1 MTSTPTETPTEQPL
15 RHPGAFSPVTLIFTV
30 LLSVLGA
37 LIGLHLITTLGISA
51 NTSVI
56 GALIAMMVGRIGIL
70 GLRRFRDTNRQ
81 NLAQTA
87 ISAATFAAANA
98 LLMPI
103 GIAWAFGRTDLV
115 WPLLIGVTIGLGI
128 DAWVLYKAFGSRF
141 LPATAPWPPG
151 VAAAETIKAGDEGG
165 KRAGILVGSGL
176 VGAVMSWFSLSGA
189 AAGVAFIGN
198 VVALFMLGIGLFV
211 RQYSTS
217 FPGLEDVSLSAE
229 YIPHGIMVG
238 AGVVALGQ
246 ALAIFVNRKGRK
258 AAKAEAEAL
267 AIAAASPANAVDDAQ
282 GASAGTPTGTTGT
295 TTATTDIDPA
305 LEFSRSPGQMAFG
318 LTGGFV
324 MFMAGAIIL
333 GLVSGTAA
341 DLSLP
346 ALIGWVLFAALA
358 AFVHEIIVGLAAMHS
373 GWFPAFAVTL
383 IFLVVGLV
391 VGLPEVPLMVLVGYC
406 AATGPAFAD
415 MGYDFKTGW
424 LLRRVHSRHP
434 GYLAY
439 EMSGRRQQYYSSVI
453 GFAVALAM
461 VAVLWQPFFEEGRI
475 PPVSVVFADTI
486 AAGLTNPDAVTNLLI
501 WAVPGAI
508 VQLLGGSSR
517 QMGVMLATGLL
528 LSQPNACWLIFGALI
543 IRLAVRRFKGKQA
556 EENLSLVGAGLIA
569 GDAIASLGS
578 VFRR

>member
-1 MTSTPTETPTEQPL
+1 MSSTAPDTRTDQPL
-15 RHPGAFSPVTLIFTV
+15 RHPSAFSPATLVFTV
-30 LLSVLGA
+30 LLAVLGA

-56 GALIAMMVGRIGIL
+56 GALIAMMVGRV
-70 GLRRFRDTNRQ
+70 GLRGFRRFRDTNRQ
-81 NLAQTA
+81 NLAQTS

-103 GIAWAFGRTDLV
+103 GIAWAFGRVDLV
-115 WPLLIGVTIGLGI
+115 WPLLLGVTVGLGI

-151 VAAAETIKAGDEGG
+151 VAAAETIKAGDQGG
-165 KRAGILVGSGL
+165 RRAKILLGSGVL
-176 VGAVMSWFSLSGA
+176 GAIMSWFSLSGS

-198 VVALFMLGIGLFV
+198 VAALFMLGIGLFV
-211 RQYSTS
+211 RQYSPS
-217 FPGLEDVSLSAE
+217 FPGLEDVVLSDL

-246 ALAIFVNRKGRK
+246 AMVIFVARKERK
-258 AAKAEAEAL
+258 RERAAAAEAA
-267 AIAAASPANAVDDAQ
+267 PADA
-282 GASAGTPTGTTGT
+282 
-295 TTATTDIDPA
+295 DPA
-305 LEFSRSPGQMAFG
+305 LAYSRSPNEMALG

-324 MFMAGAIIL
+324 MFMAGAALL
-333 GLVSGTAA
+333 GLLTGVAA
-341 DLSLP
+341 DLSVP
-346 ALIGWVLFAALA
+346 ALIGWIVFAAVA

-383 IFLVVGLV
+383 IFLVIGLV

-434 GYLAY
+434 NYRAY
-439 EMSGRRQQYYSSVI
+439 EMSGRRQQYFSSVI

-461 VAVLWQPFFEEGRI
+461 VALLWQPFFEDGRI

-486 AAGLTNPDAVTNLLI
+486 AAGLTNPDAVTNLAL
-501 WAVPGAI
+501 WAIPGAI
-508 VQLLGGSSR
+508 IQIVGGSSR

-528 LSQPNACWLIFGALI
+528 LSQPNACWLIFGALL
-543 IRLAVRRFKGKQA
+543 IRLWVRKYKGAEA
-556 EENLSLVGAGLIA
+556 EESLALVGAGLIA

>member
-1 MTSTPTETPTEQPL
+1 MSSTAPDTRTDQPL
-15 RHPGAFSPVTLIFTV
+15 RHPSAFSPATLVFTV
-30 LLSVLGA
+30 LLAVLGA

-56 GALIAMMVGRIGIL
+56 GALIAMMVGRV
-70 GLRRFRDTNRQ
+70 GLRGFRRFRDTNRQ
-81 NLAQTA
+81 NLAQTS

-103 GIAWAFGRTDLV
+103 GIAWAFGRVDLV
-115 WPLLIGVTIGLGI
+115 WPLLLGVTVGLGI

-151 VAAAETIKAGDEGG
+151 VAAAETIKAGDQGG
-165 KRAGILVGSGL
+165 RRAKILLGSGVL
-176 VGAVMSWFSLSGA
+176 GAIMSWFSLSGS

-211 RQYSTS
+211 RQYSPS
-217 FPGLEDVSLSAE
+217 FPGLEDVVLSDL

-246 ALAIFVNRKGRK
+246 AMVIFVARKERK
-258 AAKAEAEAL
+258 RERAAAAE
-267 AIAAASPANAVDDAQ
+267 AASPANA
-282 GASAGTPTGTTGT
+282 
-295 TTATTDIDPA
+295 DPA
-305 LEFSRSPGQMAFG
+305 LAYSRSPNEMALG

-324 MFMAGAIIL
+324 MFMAGAALL
-333 GLVSGTAA
+333 GLLTGVAA
-341 DLSLP
+341 DLSVP
-346 ALIGWVLFAALA
+346 ALIGWIVFAAVA

-383 IFLVVGLV
+383 IFLVIGLV

-434 GYLAY
+434 NYRAY
-439 EMSGRRQQYYSSVI
+439 EMSGRRQQYFSSVI

-461 VAVLWQPFFEEGRI
+461 VALLWQPFFEDGRI

-486 AAGLTNPDAVTNLLI
+486 AAGLTNPDAVTNLAL
-501 WAVPGAI
+501 WAIPGAI
-508 VQLLGGSSR
+508 IQIVGGSSR

-528 LSQPNACWLIFGALI
+528 LSQPNACWLIFGALL
-543 IRLAVRRFKGKQA
+543 IRLWVRKYKGAEA
-556 EENLSLVGAGLIA
+556 EESLALVGAGLIA

>member
-1 MTSTPTETPTEQPL
+1 MSSTAPDTRTDQPL
-15 RHPGAFSPVTLIFTV
+15 RHPSAFSPATLVFTV
-30 LLSVLGA
+30 LLAVLGA

-56 GALIAMMVGRIGIL
+56 GALIAMMVGRV
-70 GLRRFRDTNRQ
+70 GLRGFRRFRDTNRQ
-81 NLAQTA
+81 NLAQTS

-103 GIAWAFGRTDLV
+103 GIAWAFGRVDLV
-115 WPLLIGVTIGLGI
+115 WPLLLGVTVGLGI

-151 VAAAETIKAGDEGG
+151 VAAAETIKAGDQGG
-165 KRAGILVGSGL
+165 RRAKILLGSGVL
-176 VGAVMSWFSLSGA
+176 GAIMSWFSLSGS

-211 RQYSTS
+211 RQYSPS
-217 FPGLEDVSLSAE
+217 FPGLEDVVLSDL

-246 ALAIFVNRKGRK
+246 AMVIFVARKERK
-258 AAKAEAEAL
+258 RERAAAAEAA
-267 AIAAASPANAVDDAQ
+267 PADA
-282 GASAGTPTGTTGT
+282 
-295 TTATTDIDPA
+295 DPA
-305 LEFSRSPGQMAFG
+305 LAYSRSPNEMALG

-324 MFMAGAIIL
+324 MFMAGAALL
-333 GLVSGTAA
+333 GLLTGVAA
-341 DLSLP
+341 DLSVP
-346 ALIGWVLFAALA
+346 ALIGWIVFAAVA

-383 IFLVVGLV
+383 IFLVIGLV

-434 GYLAY
+434 NYRAY
-439 EMSGRRQQYYSSVI
+439 EMSGRRQQYFSSVI

-461 VAVLWQPFFEEGRI
+461 VALLWQPFFEDGRI

-486 AAGLTNPDAVTNLLI
+486 AAGLTNPDAVTNLAL
-501 WAVPGAI
+501 WAIPGAI
-508 VQLLGGSSR
+508 IQIVGGSSR

-528 LSQPNACWLIFGALI
+528 LSQPNACWLIFGALL
-543 IRLAVRRFKGKQA
+543 IRLWVRKYKGAEA
-556 EENLSLVGAGLIA
+556 EESLALVGAGLIA

>member
-1 MTSTPTETPTEQPL
+1 MSSTAPDTRTDQPL
-15 RHPGAFSPVTLIFTV
+15 RHPSAFSPATLVFTV
-30 LLSVLGA
+30 LLAVLGA

-56 GALIAMMVGRIGIL
+56 GALIAMMVGRV
-70 GLRRFRDTNRQ
+70 GLRGFRRFRDTNRQ
-81 NLAQTA
+81 NLAQTS

-103 GIAWAFGRTDLV
+103 GIAWAFGRVDLV
-115 WPLLIGVTIGLGI
+115 WPLLLGVTVGLGI
-128 DAWVLYKAFGSRF
+128 DAWVLYMAFGSRF

-151 VAAAETIKAGDEGG
+151 VAAAETIKAGDQGG
-165 KRAGILVGSGL
+165 RRAKILLGSGVL
-176 VGAVMSWFSLSGA
+176 GAIMSWFSLSGS

-211 RQYSTS
+211 RQYSPS
-217 FPGLEDVSLSAE
+217 FPGLEDVVLSDL

-246 ALAIFVNRKGRK
+246 AMVIFVARKERK
-258 AAKAEAEAL
+258 RERAAAAEAA
-267 AIAAASPANAVDDAQ
+267 PADA
-282 GASAGTPTGTTGT
+282 
-295 TTATTDIDPA
+295 DPA
-305 LEFSRSPGQMAFG
+305 LAYSRSPNEMALG

-324 MFMAGAIIL
+324 MFMAGAALL
-333 GLVSGTAA
+333 GLLTGVAA
-341 DLSLP
+341 DLSVP
-346 ALIGWVLFAALA
+346 ALIGWIVFAAVA

-383 IFLVVGLV
+383 IFLVIGLV

-434 GYLAY
+434 NYRAY
-439 EMSGRRQQYYSSVI
+439 EMSGRRQQYFSSVI

-461 VAVLWQPFFEEGRI
+461 VALLWQPFFEDGRI

-486 AAGLTNPDAVTNLLI
+486 AAGLTNPDAVTNLAL
-501 WAVPGAI
+501 WAIPGAI
-508 VQLLGGSSR
+508 IQIVGGSSR

-528 LSQPNACWLIFGALI
+528 LSQPNACWLIFGALL
-543 IRLAVRRFKGKQA
+543 IRLWVRKYKGAEA
-556 EENLSLVGAGLIA
+556 EESLALVGAGLIA

>member
-1 MTSTPTETPTEQPL
+1 MSSTAPDTRTDQPL
-15 RHPGAFSPVTLIFTV
+15 RHPSAFSPATLVFTV
-30 LLSVLGA
+30 LLAVLGA

-56 GALIAMMVGRIGIL
+56 GALIAMMVGRV
-70 GLRRFRDTNRQ
+70 GLRGFRRFRDTNRQ
-81 NLAQTA
+81 NLAQTS

-103 GIAWAFGRTDLV
+103 GIAWAFGRVDLV
-115 WPLLIGVTIGLGI
+115 WPLLLGVTVGLGI
-128 DAWVLYKAFGSRF
+128 DAWVLYMAFGSRF

-151 VAAAETIKAGDEGG
+151 VAAAETIKAGDQGG
-165 KRAGILVGSGL
+165 RRAKILLGSGVL
-176 VGAVMSWFSLSGA
+176 GAIMSWFSLSGS

-198 VVALFMLGIGLFV
+198 VAALFMLGIGLFV
-211 RQYSTS
+211 RQYSPS
-217 FPGLEDVSLSAE
+217 FPGLEDVVLSDL

-246 ALAIFVNRKGRK
+246 AMVIFVARKERK
-258 AAKAEAEAL
+258 RERAAAAEAA
-267 AIAAASPANAVDDAQ
+267 PADA
-282 GASAGTPTGTTGT
+282 
-295 TTATTDIDPA
+295 DPA
-305 LEFSRSPGQMAFG
+305 LAYSRSPNEMALG

-324 MFMAGAIIL
+324 MFMAGAALL
-333 GLVSGTAA
+333 GLLTGVAA
-341 DLSLP
+341 DLSVP
-346 ALIGWVLFAALA
+346 ALIGWIVFAAVA

-383 IFLVVGLV
+383 IFLVIGLV

-434 GYLAY
+434 NYRAY
-439 EMSGRRQQYYSSVI
+439 EMSGRRQQYFSSVI

-461 VAVLWQPFFEEGRI
+461 VALLWQPFFEDGRI

-486 AAGLTNPDAVTNLLI
+486 AAGLTNPDAVTNLAL
-501 WAVPGAI
+501 WAIPGAI
-508 VQLLGGSSR
+508 IQIVGGSSR

-528 LSQPNACWLIFGALI
+528 LSQPNACWLIFGALL
-543 IRLAVRRFKGKQA
+543 IRLWVRKYKGAEA
-556 EENLSLVGAGLIA
+556 EESLALVGAGLIA

>member
-1 MTSTPTETPTEQPL
+1 MSSTAPDTRTDQPL
-15 RHPGAFSPVTLIFTV
+15 RHPSAFSPATLVFTV
-30 LLSVLGA
+30 LLAVLGA

-56 GALIAMMVGRIGIL
+56 GALIAMMVGRV
-70 GLRRFRDTNRQ
+70 GLRGFRRFRDTNRQ
-81 NLAQTA
+81 NLAQTS

-103 GIAWAFGRTDLV
+103 GIAWAFGRVDLV
-115 WPLLIGVTIGLGI
+115 WPLLLGVTVGLGI

-151 VAAAETIKAGDEGG
+151 VAAAETIKAGDQGG
-165 KRAGILVGSGL
+165 RRAKILLGSGVL
-176 VGAVMSWFSLSGA
+176 GAIMSWFSLSGS

-211 RQYSTS
+211 RQYSPS
-217 FPGLEDVSLSAE
+217 FPGLEDVVLSDL

-246 ALAIFVNRKGRK
+246 AMVIFVARKERK
-258 AAKAEAEAL
+258 RERAAAAEAA
-267 AIAAASPANAVDDAQ
+267 PADA
-282 GASAGTPTGTTGT
+282 
-295 TTATTDIDPA
+295 DPA
-305 LEFSRSPGQMAFG
+305 LAYSRSPYVMALG

-324 MFMAGAIIL
+324 MFMAGAALL
-333 GLVSGTAA
+333 GLLTGVAA
-341 DLSLP
+341 DLSVP
-346 ALIGWVLFAALA
+346 ALIGWIVFAAVA

-383 IFLVVGLV
+383 IFLVIGLV

-434 GYLAY
+434 NYRAY
-439 EMSGRRQQYYSSVI
+439 EMSGRRQQYFSSVI

-461 VAVLWQPFFEEGRI
+461 VALLWQPFFEDGRI

-486 AAGLTNPDAVTNLLI
+486 AAGLTNPDAVTNLAL
-501 WAVPGAI
+501 WAIPGAI
-508 VQLLGGSSR
+508 IQIVGGSSR

-528 LSQPNACWLIFGALI
+528 LSQPNACWLIFGALL
-543 IRLAVRRFKGKQA
+543 IRLWVRKYKGAEA
-556 EENLSLVGAGLIA
+556 EESLALVGAGLIA